1 MSVMIPNLEEYFR
14 KFVTSED
21 SFLSELET
29 EALKEEIPIIGP
41 VVGELL
47 SILVTA
53 TQAKRILEL
62 GTAIGYSTV
71 FLAKGCEA
79 VNGKVI
85 TLEMS
90 PGLAE
95 RARANFRKK
104 GIEERTEVMIG
115 DAREMMLNMN
125 EPFDFIFLDIDKD
138 HYLGVLDQ
146 CHRLL
151 KRGGLLFV
159 DNIGFK
165 DADNFNQAIF
175 DHPGW
180 RSVHLLS
187 FLPFHSPEKD
197 GLCLALRI

>member
-1 MSVMIPNLEEYFR
+1 MCHP
-14 KFVTSED
+14 KD
-21 SFLSELET
+21 SLLSEI
-29 EALKEEIPIIGP
+29 EAEAFKEEIPIIGP

-62 GTAIGYSTV
+62 GTATGYSTI

-95 RARANFRKK
+95 RAISNFKK
-104 GIEERTEVMIG
+104 AGVEYRTEVMVG
-115 DAREMMLNMN
+115 DARELMRNMN

-138 HYLGVLDQ
+138 HYLDVLDQ

-151 KRGGLLFV
+151 KSGGLLFV

-175 DHPGW
+175 HHPGW
-180 RSVHLLS
+180 KSVHLLS

>member
-1 MSVMIPNLEEYFR
+1 MSVMTPNLDEYFR
-14 KFVTSED
+14 KFVPSKD
-21 SFLSELET
+21 SLLSELET

-62 GTAIGYSTV
+62 GTATGYSAI
-71 FLAKGCEA
+71 FLARGCEA

-95 RARANFRKK
+95 RARSNFRKA
-104 GIEERTEVMIG
+104 GIEYSTEVMSG
-115 DAREMMLNMN
+115 DARELMSNMN
-125 EPFDFIFLDIDKD
+125 EPFDFIFLDIDKEY
-138 HYLGVLDQ
+138 YLDVLEQ

-151 KRGGLLFV
+151 KSGGLLFV
-159 DNIGFK
+159 DNVGFK

-175 DHPGW
+175 RHPGW